1 MDRGAGLTLAGSPAS
16 LMRRL
21 LDRLYLAAGAVA
33 GLCLVIMA
41 LLILAQIVGRWF
53 GMVIPSTED
62 FSGFLL
68 AAASFLAL
76 AYTLRSGGHIRVNL
90 LISHLHG
97 RMRRFI
103 EALVLLL
110 ALLLVG
116 YAAWSAL
123 LLVIESFQFNEL
135 SQGYIPVPLWIPQTP
150 MAVGLLI
157 LEVAL
162 LDESILL
169 LRGEE
174 PRYLQHDTTSVTGAG
189 E

>member
-1 MDRGAGLTLAGSPAS
+1 MERGAGLALAGSPAS

-21 LDRLYLAAGAVA
+21 LDRLYLTAGAGA
-33 GLCLVIMA
+33 GLCLVLMA

-53 GMVIPSTED
+53 GVVIPSTED

-97 RMRRFI
+97 GPRRLI
-103 EALVLLL
+103 EGTVLLL
-110 ALLLVG
+110 GLLLVG

-123 LLVIESFQFNEL
+123 LLVIESYQFDEL

-150 MAVGLLI
+150 MAAGLLI
-157 LEVAL
+157 LEIAL
-162 LDESILL
+162 LDEWVLL
-169 LRGEE
+169 LRGDE
-174 PRYLQHDTTSVTGAG
+174 PHYMRHDEISVISGG